1 MPLISAAAPSTRPS
15 AEDKP
20 RLERDRYGRPL
31 IVPPDGGEPMPYT
44 RASSLGKALD
54 DETGLIKW
62 KQRMT
67 AIGVAARRDLILAVN
82 AHRDDKSV
90 MGELVEKAMDAAE
103 SGAAAT
109 SGTALH
115 ELMDAYDKGRQP
127 YMPEEYRA
135 DVAAYLEAT
144 SHLEFVRSET
154 FVVDDELHVAGTY
167 DNLFR
172 TKWDL
177 TTPTGEVVPE
187 GTLLIAD
194 KKTGQEIKFGHTA
207 WAVQLSTYAHGL
219 RYDIESGTR
228 LAPEP
233 ISKAWG
239 LVIHVPVMSGQ
250 ADVYW
255 IDLRVG
261 RELGHLSVKVREA
274 RKTKTMKPANLGPPI
289 EWRIAHA
296 ATRAEL
302 HAIRSWAGSDWTA
315 EQSELANARWRELT
329 RNP

>member
-1 MPLISAAAPSTRPS
+1 MPLVSAAAPSVRP
-15 AEDKP
+15 ETDDRP

-31 IVPPDGGEPMPYT
+31 IAPPDGGDPLPYT

-82 AHRDDKSV
+82 AHRDDKSM

-115 ELMDAYDKGRQP
+115 ELMDAYDKGRTP

-135 DVAAYLEAT
+135 DVAAYREAT
-144 SHLEFVRSET
+144 ADLEFVRSET
-154 FVVDDELHVAGTY
+154 FVVDDELRVAGTY

-177 TTPTGEVVPE
+177 TAPDGSTVPA

-194 KKTGQEIKFGHTA
+194 KKTGAEIKFGHTA
-207 WAVQLSTYAHGL
+207 WAVQLATYAHGV
-219 RYDIESGTR
+219 RYDIETGTR
-228 LAPEP
+228 LDPEP
-233 ISKAWG
+233 ISRDWG
-239 LVIHVPVMSGQ
+239 LVIHVPVMSGK
-250 ADVYW
+250 ATVYW
-255 IDLRVG
+255 INLQVG
-261 RELGHLSVKVREA
+261 RELGHLSVRVREA
-274 RKTKTMKPANLGPPI
+274 RKTKTMLAADLRPSI
-289 EWRIAHA
+289 EWEIAHA
-296 ATRAEL
+296 TTRKQL
-302 HAIRSWAGSDWTA
+302 HSVRSRAGDAWTDEHSA
-315 EQSELANARWRELT
+315 LANARWREL
-329 RNP
+329 

>member
-1 MPLISAAAPSTRPS
+1 MPLVSADTDT
-15 AEDKP
+15 EP

-31 IVPPDGGEPMPYT
+31 ITPVDGGTPVPYT

-82 AHRDDKSV
+82 AHRDDKSR
-90 MGELVEKAMDAAE
+90 MGELVESAMDAAE

-115 ELMDAYDKGRQP
+115 ELMDAYDKGRNP

-144 SHLEFVRSET
+144 SDLEFVRSET
-154 FVVDDELHVAGTY
+154 FVVDDELRVAGTY

-172 TKWDL
+172 TKWPL
-177 TTPTGEVVPE
+177 TTPTGETIDE

-194 KKTGQEIKFGHTA
+194 KKTGQEIKYGHTA
-207 WAVQLSTYAHGL
+207 WAVQLATYAHGL
-219 RYDIESGTR
+219 RYDIAERKR
-228 LAPEP
+228 LDPEP
-233 ISKAWG
+233 INRSWG
-239 LVIHVPVMSGQ
+239 LIIHVPVMAGE
-250 ADVYW
+250 ATVYW
-255 IDLRVG
+255 IDLFKG
-261 RELGHLSVKVREA
+261 RELGRLSVKVREA
-274 RKTKTMKPANLGPPI
+274 RKAKTMKPANLRPSV
-289 EWRIAHA
+289 EWRIANA
-296 ATRAEL
+296 ATRDEL
-302 HAIRSWAGSDWTA
+302 RTIHVEETDRWDDDVALLAKSRWF
-315 EQSELANARWRELT
+315 ELR
-329 RNP
+329 P